1 MTAGSPGPGMNI
13 GLVTERMLTGFG
25 VDLCVDQLAAG
36 LVRRGHRVTVY
47 CSVADHTYQD
57 RPYRLRITPV
67 RATKLFPLMDR
78 RGRSWAR
85 LFDHEGLDV
94 LEIHSFPFFSAIPR
108 LTTPVVAV
116 DHGVSS
122 TAGMPLWLRTDFAYV
137 RWTLYHRYL
146 PRATRLVTIS
156 EFLRHRMPGRLA
168 ERAAVVPWGSEH
180 YWRPVEPDQALAY
193 RRSRGITD
201 DQVLALY
208 VGRLN
213 HKGQPYKGV
222 AELLQ
227 HHRALREEGLPV
239 GLLCIGY
246 GSQEDIRAVAAA
258 GGIAVLSAPAA
269 EMALA
274 YCAADLFVTC
284 SRWEGF
290 GLPLLEAQR
299 FGRPAVAYAAGAHP
313 EIAVAGETALLVGS
327 PEQFREAW
335 RSLVTDPER
344 RRAMGAAAARHAA
357 SYTWE
362 RAVEAH
368 ERILA
373 EAAATRPRSRP
384 AGTRPP
390 QEGIPPLVSVVVLT
404 YEPEPE
410 HLAACL
416 DSIRSSDYPRVELLV
431 LDNGSSNGVAERLV
445 AERSGIRFIQ
455 IGYNSGFSAGINRGV
470 REATGDFVFLLNPD
484 ARVEPRTIG
493 LLVDA
498 ARRHPTAIGF
508 APKMV
513 FAHDPELID
522 AIGTAIDPLG
532 AAFNRGIGQVD
543 VGQYD
548 LEEPVMGC
556 CFGAA
561 FLRREAFD
569 PSRVGPL
576 DEAYFMYYEDVDW
589 CLRATLQGEDFWSV
603 PRARVHHVHSA
614 TTRSQAYGFKYRL
627 IQRNLFHTVFKNFEK
642 RRTIKVFALRSRWHL
657 VNVLRGP
664 YRRESLRVLWEG
676 WTGVV
681 RYWGTRTL
689 QQKRRTRADIDAFK
703 LGYGELSFFDPVAY
717 RPTYTWDTLTAMLKR
732 LYAVTGE
739 ARWGRAVDY
748 LDVALGTPLR
758 FRPREVRQ
766 RLVEIAG
773 PLPEP
778 LQRFFTMLE
787 RQPGMLVPADGAVA
801 GRAEAAPAAIR

>member
-1 MTAGSPGPGMNI
+1 MNI
-13 GLVTERMLTGFG
+13 GLITERMLTGFG
-25 VDLCVDQLAAG
+25 VDLCVDQLATG
-36 LVRRGHRVTVY
+36 LVHRGHDVTVY
-47 CSVADHTYQD
+47 CSVADRTYQD
-57 RPYRLRITPV
+57 RPYRLRVTPV

-85 LFDHEGLDV
+85 LFDHEGLDAV
-94 LEIHSFPFFSAIPR
+94 EVHSFPFFSAIPR
-108 LTTPVVAV
+108 LSTPVVAV

-122 TAGMPLWLRTDFAYV
+122 TMGMPLWLRADFAYV
-137 RWTLYHRYL
+137 HWTLYRRHL

-156 EFLRHRMPGRLA
+156 EFLRRQMPRRLA

-180 YWRPVEPDQALAY
+180 YWRPIDPEQALAY
-193 RRSRGITD
+193 RRSRGIAD

-213 HKGQPYKGV
+213 HQGQPYKGV

-246 GSQEDIRAVAAA
+246 GNQEDAHVIAAA
-258 GGIAVLSAPAA
+258 GGVAVLSAPAA

-274 YCAADLFVTC
+274 YSAADLFVTC

-299 FGRPAVAYAAGAHP
+299 FGRPAVAYAVGAHP
-313 EIAVAGETALLVGS
+313 EIAVAGETAALVSS
-327 PEQFREAW
+327 PEQFRDAW
-335 RSLVTDPER
+335 RALVVDPER
-344 RRAMGAAAARHAA
+344 RQAMGAAAVRHAA
-357 SYTWE
+357 SYTWG

-368 ERILA
+368 ERLLI
-373 EAAATRPRSRP
+373 EAASVRPRRRLWTSSASTLQDEAR
-384 AGTRPP
+384 
-390 QEGIPPLVSVVVLT
+390 PLVSVIVLT

-416 DSIRSSDYPRVELLV
+416 DSVLASDYPRIELLV
-431 LDNGSSNGVAERLV
+431 LDNGSHNGVAERLA
-445 AERSGIRFIQ
+445 AERHGIRFIQ
-455 IGYNSGFSAGINRGV
+455 IGHNSGFSAGINRGIQ
-470 REATGDFVFLLNPD
+470 EAKGELVFVLNPD
-484 ARVEPRTIG
+484 AQVEPRTIG

-498 ARRHPTAIGF
+498 VRRHPRAIGF

-522 AIGTAIDPLG
+522 AIGTAIDPMG

-543 VGQYD
+543 IGQYD

-561 FLRREAFD
+561 LLRREAFE

-603 PRARVHHVHSA
+603 PQARVHHVHSA
-614 TTRSQAYGFKYRL
+614 TTRAQAYGFKYRL
-627 IQRNLFHTVFKNFEK
+627 IQRNLFYTVFKNFEK
-642 RRTIKVFALRSRWHL
+642 RRTIKVFVLRSRWL
-657 VNVLRGP
+657 LANVLRGP
-664 YRRESLRVLWEG
+664 YRKESLRVLWEG
-676 WTGVV
+676 WMGAL
-681 RYWGTRTL
+681 RYWNARTL
-689 QQKRRTRADIDAFK
+689 QQKRRTRADVDAFK
-703 LGYGELSFFDPVAY
+703 LGHGELSFFDPVAY
-717 RPTYTWDTLTAMLKR
+717 RPTYTWDTFVAMLKR

-739 ARWGRAVDY
+739 DRWGRAVGY
-748 LDVALGTPLR
+748 LDVALETPLR
-758 FRPREVRQ
+758 FRPREVQQ
-766 RLVEIAG
+766 RLAEIAG

-778 LQRFFTMLE
+778 LQRFLCTLE
-787 RQPGMLVPADGAVA
+787 RQPGMLLPDGSTPSPAV
-801 GRAEAAPAAIR
+801 ESPQAATAR

>member
-57 RPYRLRITPV
+57 RPY
-67 RATKLFPLMDR
+67 
-78 RGRSWAR
+78 
-85 LFDHEGLDV
+85 
-94 LEIHSFPFFSAIPR
+94 
-108 LTTPVVAV
+108 
-116 DHGVSS
+116 
-122 TAGMPLWLRTDFAYV
+122 
-137 RWTLYHRYL
+137 
-146 PRATRLVTIS
+146 
-156 EFLRHRMPGRLA
+156 RHRMPGRLA

-748 LDVALGTPLR
+748 L
-758 FRPREVRQ
+758 EV
-766 RLVEIAG
+766 AG

>member
-1 MTAGSPGPGMNI
+1 MSAWNSRAGGMKI

-25 VDLCVDQLAAG
+25 VDLCVDRLASG
-36 LVRRGHRVTVY
+36 LARRGHEVTVY
-47 CSVADHTYQD
+47 CSIADDAYRHGGD
-57 RPYRLRITPV
+57 RPYRLRLTPV

-78 RGRSWAR
+78 RGCSWAR

-94 LEIHSFPFFSAIPR
+94 LEIHAFPFFSAIPR
-108 LTTPVVAV
+108 LSTPVVAV

-122 TAGMPLWLRTDFAYV
+122 TMGMPLWLRADFAYV
-137 RWTLYHRYL
+137 RWTLYHRHL
-146 PRATRLVTIS
+146 PHATRLVTIS

-299 FGRPAVAYAAGAHP
+299 FGRPAVAYAAGANP

-445 AERSGIRFIQ
+445 
-455 IGYNSGFSAGINRGV
+455 
-470 REATGDFVFLLNPD
+470 
-484 ARVEPRTIG
+484 
-493 LLVDA
+493 
-498 ARRHPTAIGF
+498 
-508 APKMV
+508 
-513 FAHDPELID
+513 
-522 AIGTAIDPLG
+522 
-532 AAFNRGIGQVD
+532 
-543 VGQYD
+543 
-548 LEEPVMGC
+548 
-556 CFGAA
+556 
-561 FLRREAFD
+561 
-569 PSRVGPL
+569 
-576 DEAYFMYYEDVDW
+576 
-589 CLRATLQGEDFWSV
+589 
-603 PRARVHHVHSA
+603 
-614 TTRSQAYGFKYRL
+614 
-627 IQRNLFHTVFKNFEK
+627 
-642 RRTIKVFALRSRWHL
+642 
-657 VNVLRGP
+657 
-664 YRRESLRVLWEG
+664 
-676 WTGVV
+676 
-681 RYWGTRTL
+681 
-689 QQKRRTRADIDAFK
+689 
-703 LGYGELSFFDPVAY
+703 
-717 RPTYTWDTLTAMLKR
+717 
-732 LYAVTGE
+732 
-739 ARWGRAVDY
+739 
-748 LDVALGTPLR
+748 
-758 FRPREVRQ
+758 
-766 RLVEIAG
+766 
-773 PLPEP
+773 
-778 LQRFFTMLE
+778 
-787 RQPGMLVPADGAVA
+787 
-801 GRAEAAPAAIR
+801 